1 MQILFENKNC
11 LTPKVSIILLDWS
24 CRESFHSIDY
34 LNKQT
39 IPREQYEIIWIEYY
53 GRIPEDL
60 KSKVKKSNGSSEKP
74 LLDKWIVMAMP
85 DDIYYHKHLMYN
97 AGIIVGKGDIICICD
112 SDAVFSP
119 TFVESVIKEFKK
131 SPDIVL
137 HLDEVRNIDKKFYP
151 FNYPS
156 IDKILGSGV
165 INWNK
170 SKSMTTGLL
179 DKDDYL
185 HSRNYGACFCARK
198 TDLIA
203 IGGADE
209 HMDYLGHICGP
220 YELTFRLINYGLK
233 EIWLS
238 NEFIYHTWHPGTD
251 GHSNYAGLSDGRN
264 MSLIALDTLNSSRVM
279 PLLENNVIGKMRLSG
294 ASEYSGSLDS
304 VINQDYFE
312 IFKTSNLVKKGACN
326 LNTIELIQMLGF
338 YEYNIIKANNE
349 YYGVPQNMA
358 VNNTNFKEKVS
369 DKDVIKGKSIK
380 EIKAILKQKR
390 KKMQN
395 TGSNFKMKNFI
406 KGIPILGSFA
416 RWIYRFIK
424 MPHYMKYLIQEISD
438 IKTIN
443 YQLLAIINRLNSEIS
458 SIKREINKN
467 ETGIPPDLEN
477 ETKKR

>member
-11 LTPKVSIILLDWS
+11 LTPKISIILLDWS

-60 KSKVKKSNGSSEKP
+60 KSKVEKSNSPVAKP
-74 LLDKWIVMAMP
+74 LLDKWIAMDMP
-85 DDIYYHKHLMYN
+85 DDLYYHKHLMYN
-97 AGIIVGKGDIICICD
+97 VGIIAGKGDIICICD
-112 SDAVFSP
+112 SDAVFGS
-119 TFVESVIKEFKK
+119 TFVESIIKEFKK

-137 HLDEVRNIDKKFYP
+137 HLDEVRSIDRKFYP

-156 IDKILGSGV
+156 IDEILGNGV
-165 INWNK
+165 INWKK
-170 SKSMTTGLL
+170 SKSTTTGLL

-198 TDLIA
+198 TDLIT

-209 HMDYLGHICGP
+209 HISYLGHICGP
-220 YELTFRLINYGLK
+220 YEITFRLINYGLK
-233 EIWLS
+233 EIWLN

-251 GHSNYAGLSDGRN
+251 GHLNYAGPTDGRN
-264 MSLIALDTLNSSRVM
+264 MSFTALGALTIGNIM
-279 PLLENNVIGKMRLSG
+279 PLVENNVIGKMRLSG

-312 IFKTSNLVKKGACN
+312 IFKRSNLDKKCFLKLDN
-326 LNTIELIQMLGF
+326 IDIIEQLHF
-338 YEYNIIKANNE
+338 YKYNIIKVNNE
-349 YYGVPQNMA
+349 YYGFPQNMA
-358 VNNTNFKEKVS
+358 VNNCNFEEKIS
-369 DKDVIKGKSIK
+369 DKGVIKGKSIE
-380 EIKAILKQKR
+380 EIKTILKQKR
-390 KKMQN
+390 KEMQN

-406 KGIPILGSFA
+406 KDIPVLGSFA

-424 MPHYMKYLIQEISD
+424 MPHYMNYLIKEISD

-443 YQLLAIINRLNSEIS
+443 YQLFARINSLNSKIS
-458 SIKREINKN
+458 SIKKEINKN
-467 ETGIPPDLEN
+467 KTGIPMDLEN
-477 ETKKR
+477 GNKKR